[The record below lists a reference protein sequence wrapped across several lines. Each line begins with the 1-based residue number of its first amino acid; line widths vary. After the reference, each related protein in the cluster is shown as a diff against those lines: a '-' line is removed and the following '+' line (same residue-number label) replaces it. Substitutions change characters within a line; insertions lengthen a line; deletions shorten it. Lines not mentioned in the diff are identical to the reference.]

1 MSNMPGKREEEILYH
16 ANQLFI
22 SNGYENTTMRQIAR
36 AAQVS
41 LGLTTYHYK
50 GKRQVAVVIIGRYLQ
65 YLKHVL
71 EAFVDSEKDPLFS
84 SSAMV
89 HLSISF
95 FTSFPCRQFY
105 LDCLD
110 SEIYAEA
117 IRTQGNQSMRNI
129 ARVYEYGDSDDMLE
143 LFDNYITT
151 AVEKI
156 LIIGKERGE
165 FKNTPYE
172 KVPEIVFSVSVDRF
186 LSQDIIRSAVEQGRA
201 IAQRALAVIPKDI
214 TDTLFL
220 PPEHTDL
227 ERETM

>member
-1 MSNMPGKREEEILYH
+1 MPGKREEEILFH
-16 ANQLFI
+16 ANRLFI
-22 SNGYENTTMRQIAR
+22 SSGYESTTMRQIAQ

-50 GKRQVAVVIIGRYLQ
+50 GKRQVAVVILGRYLQ
-65 YLKHVL
+65 YLKHTL
-71 EAFVDSEKDPLFS
+71 EPLVDSKKDPLFA

-89 HLSISF
+89 HLTNSF
-95 FTSFPCRQFY
+95 FMGFPCRQFY
-105 LDCLD
+105 LDCLEN
-110 SEIYAEA
+110 EIYAEA
-117 IRTQGNQSMRNI
+117 ICTQGHQSMCNI

-172 KVPEIVFSVSVDRF
+172 RVPEIVFSVSVDHF
-186 LSQDIIRSAVEQGRA
+186 LSEDIIRSAVEQGRA
-201 IAQRALAVIPKDI
+201 IAQRALASIPKDI

-220 PPEHTDL
+220 PPEHTDP
-227 ERETM
+227 ERETI